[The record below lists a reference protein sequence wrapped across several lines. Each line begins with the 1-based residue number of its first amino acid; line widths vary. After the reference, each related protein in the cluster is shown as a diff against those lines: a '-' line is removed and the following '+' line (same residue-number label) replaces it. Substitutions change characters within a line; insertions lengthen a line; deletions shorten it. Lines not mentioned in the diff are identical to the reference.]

1 MAKKSQSFADK
12 VARHGGEAKKMAKLI
27 ISEKKPNGHY
37 SFRTKMV
44 EADDVND
51 ELAKAKA

>member
-27 ISEKKPNGHY
+27 ISEKKSNGHY
-37 SFRTKMV
+37 SFRTRMV
-44 EADDVND
+44 AADDVKE
-51 ELAKAKA
+51 ELSKAKA